1 MEEGV
6 KGREKCE
13 EEGEGR
19 GDPKPSHLFEWREK
33 EKFFY
38 FHFWKLLIFMCFDK
52 MVETRLQEN
61 VKQWTILNAQ
71 RFLH

>member
-6 KGREKCE
+6 KGREKCR

-19 GDPKPSHLFEWREK
+19 GDPKPSHLFEGR

-38 FHFWKLLIFMCFDK
+38 FHF
-52 MVETRLQEN
+52 
-61 VKQWTILNAQ
+61 
-71 RFLH
+71 